1 MEDRIFIV
9 AFFELIVGNSG
20 IEVMNVVEAYI
31 AGKPL

>member
-9 AFFELIVGNSG
+9 AFFELVVGNSG
-20 IEVMNVVEAYI
+20 AEVMNVVEAYI